1 MVRCALRMA
10 EHTRIARYFAP
21 LAAGE
26 PGSFALT
33 DDAALLTPPAGTQLV
48 ITTDSVIEG
57 IHVLPATSPQHFAQK
72 LMRRNL
78 SDLAAM
84 GATPWRY
91 TLNLHT
97 PRGVA
102 EDWFEAFAA
111 TLAAE
116 QSTFGLTLVGGDS
129 TSGAARAP
137 IHSSLTCFGLIR
149 SAPLRRNGAQ
159 TGDDLYVSGTIGD
172 AALGL
177 RLLTTH
183 RSPLTIHQ
191 PLITR
196 YHTPTPRLALGTA
209 LVGIASA
216 ALDISDGLLADI
228 TQLCNASGVGARIA
242 RDAIPRSPELQ
253 HLLHTN
259 DSIWNDILGG
269 GDDYELAFTAPRA
282 ARETIDTLAE
292 QGAFLLT
299 RIGEITAEKNIL
311 LVDGAG
317 NVLTTDVTGW
327 QHG

>member
-1 MVRCALRMA
+1 MT

-97 PRGVA
+97 PRRLA
-102 EDWFEAFAA
+102 EDWFEAFAS

-116 QSTFGLTLVGGDS
+116 QTVFGLTLVGGDS
-129 TSGAARAP
+129 TSGAANAP
-137 IHSSLTCFGLIR
+137 IHSSLTCFGLIS

-159 TGDDLYVSGTIGD
+159 AGDDLYVSGTIGD
-172 AALGL
+172 AALGV

-242 RDAIPRSPELQ
+242 RDAIPHSPELQ

-282 ARETIDTLAE
+282 AREAIDALAHE
-292 QGAFLLT
+292 LMLPLT
-299 RIGEITAEKNIL
+299 RIGEITAEKNVS
-311 LVDGAG
+311 LVDDAG
-317 NVLTTDVTGW
+317 KKIAITRAGW